1 MKSGQRVQNAEMASS
16 LTFINNEVG
25 GPFLVK
31 KNTYVQSQYVLS
43 ILSFCLRIN
52 ASFRVVKSC
61 SKQ

>member
-31 KNTYVQSQYVLS
+31 KKHICTKSICIEHSVL
-43 ILSFCLRIN
+43 LLTNKRQFPCCKEL
-52 ASFRVVKSC
+52 
-61 SKQ
+61 Q